1 MNTKLAAEKRLPE
14 SKVIMFAMGTFTA
27 AIFFSLV
34 NSYSNYYATDI
45 AHVDPGIYGTANF
58 IVRLLLVVA
67 VPLMGVLVQ
76 NGRSRLGKY
85 RMWIFYCMPIV
96 SVCAVLCF
104 TKVSGTP
111 IFLALFYS
119 LANAIASGL
128 IGMCGNSQLSL
139 MTVMASNDDDY
150 RRLSTRRSQFQ
161 DISKIIF
168 SASFLPLAIL
178 ISGGGDKPNAKGF
191 FWVAL
196 IIAILCFIGYMLT
209 AYAGKDYDIYEY
221 GDKVEKRRKRKSLYS
236 LNAKEM
242 FDSVVKNKPLIIML
256 FVETLKFTAFM
267 IFISTMAYYFQYIL
281 QDFSK
286 ITPIMTIASISSL
299 LSSLVAPLILKQLGR
314 KNAMSLAMFC
324 YALGALMPRVLPP
337 NVNIFGL
344 GFVLIYF
351 GMSLATCSAPI
362 MFAESADYFEHKA
375 GLKAQG
381 FIMSLFVFPVQIG
394 IALSGGIVNWL
405 LDAMGYE
412 AGAALT
418 AAQAVSMQNLIL
430 LLPGIMF
437 VAALVLTL
445 LYPLTGDR
453 VEKIR
458 AELAARQTA

>member
-1 MNTKLAAEKRLPE
+1 MSTKLAAEKKLPE

-34 NSYSNYYATDI
+34 NSYSNFYATDM

-67 VPLMGVLVQ
+67 VPIMGILVQ
-76 NGRSRLGKY
+76 NGRSRMGKY
-85 RMWIFYCMPIV
+85 RMWIFICMPIV
-96 SVCAVLCF
+96 SICAVLCF
-104 TKVSGTP
+104 TKVSGSA

-119 LANAIASGL
+119 IANAIASGL
-128 IGMCGNSQLSL
+128 IGMCSNSQLSL
-139 MTVMASNDDDY
+139 MTVMAQNDHDY
-150 RRLSTRRSQFQ
+150 GRLSTRRSQFQ
-161 DISKIIF
+161 DISKILF
-168 SASFLPLAIL
+168 SATFLPLVFL
-178 ISGGGDKPNAKGF
+178 IGGGNDVKGY
-191 FWVAL
+191 FWVAV
-196 IIAILCFIGYMLT
+196 IIAILCFFGYMLT
-209 AYAGKDYDIYEY
+209 AHAGKDYDIYE
-221 GDKVEKRRKRKSLYS
+221 DMSVKKEKRKSLYALS
-236 LNAKEM
+236 GKEM
-242 FDSVVKNKPLIIML
+242 YDSVVQNKPLIIML
-256 FVETLKFTAFM
+256 IVETLKFTAFM

-286 ITPIMTIASISSL
+286 MTPIMTIASISSL
-299 LSSLVAPLILKQLGR
+299 ASSLAAPLVLRQVGR
-314 KNAMSLAMFC
+314 KNAMGLATLC
-324 YALGALMPRVLPP
+324 YALGALLPRMLPP

-362 MFAESADYFEHKA
+362 MFAESADYFEHKS

-405 LDAMGYE
+405 LAAMGYE

-418 AAQAVSMQNLIL
+418 AAQVVSMQNLIL

-437 VAALVLTL
+437 VAAFILTL
-445 LYPLTGDR
+445 FYPLSGKR
-453 VEKIR
+453 VEQIR
-458 AELAARQTA
+458 TELAARQTA